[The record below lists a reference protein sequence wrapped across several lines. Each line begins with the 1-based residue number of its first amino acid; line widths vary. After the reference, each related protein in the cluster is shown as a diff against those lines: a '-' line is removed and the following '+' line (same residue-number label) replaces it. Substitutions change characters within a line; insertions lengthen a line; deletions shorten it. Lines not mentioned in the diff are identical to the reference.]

1 MHIITLFVLA
11 GLMFYNEMIGTLLT
25 GTMKHSNPIMCA
37 RTIMMGNVLD
47 LTVLAGTIKCN
58 VKCTNM
64 VLTAEIVLSVH

>member
-1 MHIITLFVLA
+1 MHIITLFVFA
-11 GLMFYNEMIGTLLT
+11 GLMFYNKMIGTLLN
-25 GTMKHSNPIMCA
+25 GTLKHSNQIMCA
-37 RTIMMGNVLD
+37 RTIMLGDVLD